1 MSENALDKIDA
12 GIIKALQKDGRASHT
27 EISKKLGVSEA
38 TIRKRL
44 AKLLDDK
51 VIKVVAVAD
60 PFKIGLNVAAIIK
73 ILVDIDKVDSVAK
86 ELQDMEQIWYVAL
99 NTGNSTFEVEA
110 YLPSIEHLD
119 NLLRNKLWKI
129 PGVKQTETSIVL
141 SYLKRDY
148 TWSF

>member
-12 GIIKALQKDGRASHT
+12 GIIKVLQKDGRASHT
-27 EISKKLGVSEA
+27 EISKRLGVSEA

-119 NLLRNKLWKI
+119 SLLRKKLWKI

-148 TWSF
+148 TWNF